1 MKITAKFCVSF
12 FLFHNIV
19 ARVLVCLYRVLLML
33 SGDVEINPGPFSNS
47 KEYLSIWHWNLNI
60 ISAHD
65 YSKLF
70 LLKAYIILH
79 RFDIIC
85 LSETYRH
92 STIPN
97 DNDKSQ
103 MHGYTLIC
111 PEHPS
116 NIKHGRVCIY
126 YKRSLP

>member
-1 MKITAKFCVSF
+1 
-12 FLFHNIV
+12 
-19 ARVLVCLYRVLLML
+19 ML
-33 SGDVEINPGPFSNS
+33 SGDVEINPGTFSNS
-47 KEYLSIWHWNLNI
+47 KEYLSIWHWKRNS

-70 LLKAYIILH
+70 LLKACIILH

-85 LSETYRH
+85 LSETYLH

-103 MHGYTLIC
+103 IHEYTLIC
-111 PEHPS
+111 SEHPS
-116 NIKHGRVCIY
+116 NIKHGGVCIY
-126 YKRSLP
+126 YKRSLPLKVINIGYLQECLNF